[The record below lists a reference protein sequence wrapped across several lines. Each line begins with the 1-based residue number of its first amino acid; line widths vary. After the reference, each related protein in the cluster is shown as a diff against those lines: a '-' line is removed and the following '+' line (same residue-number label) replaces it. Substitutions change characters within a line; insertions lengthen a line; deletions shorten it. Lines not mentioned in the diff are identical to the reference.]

1 VKAATST
8 FGERVEITVVRAHAA
23 DSRRSMMMNH
33 PAGTLLSASLGVAL
47 MASAALAHHGW
58 SWAEADQIE
67 LTGTVKKVVIA
78 PPHPT
83 IDLAATDGVD
93 WHIELGNP
101 RQTERS
107 GFNAQSAKPGDT
119 ITVLGNRSQDPDER
133 RLKAV
138 KVTVGEKV
146 YEIYPDRI
154 KRN

>member
-1 VKAATST
+1 
-8 FGERVEITVVRAHAA
+8 
-23 DSRRSMMMNH
+23 MNH
-33 PAGTLLSASLGVAL
+33 HARTLLSAGLAAAF
-47 MASAALAHHGW
+47 MATAALAHHGW

-83 IDLAATDGVD
+83 IDLTATDGVD

-107 GFNAQSAKPGDT
+107 GFNAESAKPGDT
-119 ITVLGNRSQDPDER
+119 ITVLGNRSQDPDEK

-138 KVTVGEKV
+138 KVTVGEKA